1 MRLAVAYGAVNTT
14 VLCCDGDGVWSPL
27 RVDADPVLSSAVV
40 VGHDGGVIAGQRA
53 WSQPPSTGAFVAAPL
68 RLGRHQATVGAVEI
82 AVEDLV
88 TATLALITRQATTH
102 GATIGEVRLAVP
114 AGWGPRHRM
123 WIRHAA
129 NQAGLGQP
137 VLVEAPVAAARHL
150 VAAGGIRGLVGD
162 LILVVDLG
170 GGCEATV
177 LRRTVDGYEVL
188 STMSDPD
195 AGGLAV
201 DGLLLAEVASA
212 AQPQLTP
219 STAPVAVA
227 DRLDGTVIL
236 AAVRAAKEALATAS
250 AVTVAAPPPGSPV
263 VLTRPVLDVA
273 ARPVWERAAQLAADA
288 VTAADLTPD
297 QLADVV
303 CVGGSATSTTAVAAV
318 AAALGREPV
327 VPDDPG
333 TAIVHG
339 AADATITPSQAAP
352 VNDWASAKPY
362 VRKAAAMFGA
372 GGLSLT
378 VLCVAFAGVDLRE
391 PWWEPFRGNLYPGS
405 YTYFN
410 WGMVA
415 VAAALAVVAAL
426 GGGVVLAG
434 FLAEEK
440 GRRLDGPSLGH
451 GVLAAT
457 VFGVVVAALYG
468 VTAAFYIG
476 QRGVSSGLR
485 WALLPQLPTI
495 AVAAALAIAAVRGG
509 RVPTQGWQQLL
520 RFPVASTV
528 LVTVGLAMSEFS
540 GVRATGPL
548 AVLLSLMDIAGG
560 LLVGVAVAC
569 AVLRRFLFRAIA
581 AIPLGL
587 FCAILPPG
595 TGGVLGVMYALAIS
609 VWLGSRTWDLYRSP
623 LRDNRR
629 AP

>member
-1 MRLAVAYGAVNTT
+1 MAGHGQVRLAVAYGAVNTT
-14 VLCCDGDGVWSPL
+14 VLRCDGDGGWSPL
-27 RVDADPVLSSAVV
+27 RVDGDLLLSSAVV
-40 VGHDGGVIAGQRA
+40 VGRDGGVIAGQRA
-53 WSQPPSTGAFVAAPL
+53 WSQSASTGAFVAAPV
-68 RLGRHQATVGAVEI
+68 RLGRDRATVGAVEI

-88 TATLALITRQATTH
+88 TATLTLITRDATTD
-102 GATIGEVRLAVP
+102 GATIGEVRLTVP

-129 NQAGLGQP
+129 HQAGLGQP
-137 VLVEAPVAAARHL
+137 VLVDAPVAAARHI
-150 VAAGGIRGLVGD
+150 VGAGGIRGLVGD

-188 STMSDPD
+188 STMSDPA

-212 AQPQLTP
+212 AQPQPTP
-219 STAPVAVA
+219 AAARVAVA
-227 DRLDGTVIL
+227 DRLDGAVML
-236 AAVRAAKEALATAS
+236 AGVRAAKEALATA
-250 AVTVAAPPPGSPV
+250 AVVTVAAPPPGSPV
-263 VLTRPVLDVA
+263 VLTRPVLDVV

-303 CVGGSATSTTAVAAV
+303 CVGGTATSDTAVAAV

-333 TAIVHG
+333 TAIVRG
-339 AADATITPSQAAP
+339 AADAAAVTRGQASP
-352 VNDWASAKPY
+352 VNDWAAAKPY
-362 VRKAAAMFGA
+362 VRKAAGMFGA

-378 VLCVAFAGVDLRE
+378 VLCVAFAGIDLRE
-391 PWWEPFRGNLYPGS
+391 PWWEPFRGSLFPGS
-405 YTYFN
+405 FTYFN
-410 WGMVA
+410 WGLVA

-440 GRRLDGPSLGH
+440 GRQLDGPSLGS

-457 VFGVVVAALYG
+457 VFGVIVAALYG
-468 VTAAFYIG
+468 VTASFYIG

-485 WALLPQLPTI
+485 WALLPQLPTV
-495 AVAAALAIAAVRGG
+495 AVAVLLAVIATRGG
-509 RVPTQGWQQLL
+509 RIPAQGWQQLL
-520 RFPVASTV
+520 RFPAASTV
-528 LVTVGLAMSEFS
+528 LVTAGLAMTEFS
-540 GVRATGPL
+540 AARATGLL

-569 AVLRRFLFRAIA
+569 AVVHRFLFRAIA

-595 TGGVLGVMYALAIS
+595 TGGVLGVMYTLAIA
-609 VWLGSRTWDLYRSP
+609 VWL
-623 LRDNRR
+623 
-629 AP
+629 